1 MTVFL
6 TGFPGFL
13 GVSLTERLLER
24 GESVTCLVQPKY
36 LDTASKHADNLHD
49 LAGVPSNRL
58 TLVTGDITDQNL
70 GLDNPETVWEQTSE
84 LYHLAA
90 IYDLGVDRAPAEA
103 VNVGGTERILDFAAQ
118 ADVER
123 LHYVSTCYVSGR
135 YDGVFGPDD
144 LDVEQSFNNHYEA
157 TKFEAEVA
165 VQKRMADGLP
175 ATIYRPAIAVGDS
188 QTGETAKY
196 DGLYYMLRLLD
207 RQPWIAMGPVHP
219 PSRRYEFN
227 VVPRDFVVGA
237 IAALSGREETA
248 GEVFQLCNPNP
259 PTVRQLLGLC
269 GEALDRRVV
278 RAPVHAGATRRLLE
292 RFDLLA
298 RLLDVEPATMDYLAH
313 PTRYVSPNTQRALA
327 DTGVSC
333 PPLSAY
339 LDNLVAYMRAHPE
352 VSTDAMA

>member
-36 LDTASKHADNLHD
+36 LDVATERADSLRTSAD
-49 LAGVPSNRL
+49 VPDGRL
-58 TLVTGDITDQNL
+58 TLVTGDITDRNL
-70 GLDNPETVWEQTSE
+70 GLDDPETVRERTTE

-90 IYDLGVDRAPAEA
+90 IYDLGVNRAPAEA
-103 VNVGGTERILDFAAQ
+103 VNVGGTERILDFAAR
-118 ADVER
+118 AGVER

-135 YDGVFGPDD
+135 HDGVFGPDD
-144 LDVEQSFNNHYEA
+144 LDVGQSFNNHYEA

-165 VQKRMADGLP
+165 VQERMADGLS

-207 RQPWIAMGPVHP
+207 RQPRLAVGPVHP

-227 VVPRDFVVGA
+227 VVPRDFVVDA
-237 IAALSGREETA
+237 IAALSGRDETA

-269 GEALDRRVV
+269 GEALGRRVV
-278 RAPVHAGATRRLLE
+278 RAPVHAGMTRRLLE
-292 RFDLLA
+292 RFDWLA
-298 RLLDVEPATMDYLAH
+298 RALEVEPATMDYLAH
-313 PTRYVSPNTQRALA
+313 PTRYISPNTQRALA
-327 DTGVSC
+327 ETDISC

-339 LDNLVAYMRAHPE
+339 IDTLVTYMRAHPG

>member
-1 MTVFL
+1 MTAFL

-24 GESVTCLVQPKY
+24 GETVTCLVQPKY
-36 LDTASKHADNLHD
+36 HDTAGERAEELRHST
-49 LAGVPSNRL
+49 GVASERL
-58 TLVTGDITDQNL
+58 TLVTGDITDPNL
-70 GLDNPETVWEQTSE
+70 GLDDPETVREQTSE

-103 VNVGGTERILDFAAQ
+103 VNVGGTERVLDFTMQ
-118 ADVER
+118 AGVER

-135 YDGVFGPDD
+135 HDGVFGPDD
-144 LDVEQSFNNHYEA
+144 LDVGQSFNNHYEA

-165 VQKRMADGLP
+165 VQERMDDGLP

-196 DGLYYMLRLLD
+196 DGLYYLLRLFD
-207 RQPWIAMGPVHP
+207 RQPRIAVGPIHP

-227 VVPRDFVVGA
+227 VVPRDFVVDA
-237 IAALSGREETA
+237 IAELSGRAETA
-248 GEVFQLCNPNP
+248 GSVFQLCNPNP
-259 PTVRQLLGLC
+259 PTVRQLLALC
-269 GEALDRRVV
+269 VEALGRRIVPV
-278 RAPVHAGATRRLLE
+278 PVHAGATRRLLE
-292 RFDLLA
+292 RFDWLA
-298 RLLDVEPATMDYLAH
+298 RALDVEPATMDYLAH

-327 DTGVSC
+327 ETDISC

-339 LDNLVAYMRAHPE
+339 LDTLVAYMRAHPE
-352 VSTDAMA
+352 VSADAMV